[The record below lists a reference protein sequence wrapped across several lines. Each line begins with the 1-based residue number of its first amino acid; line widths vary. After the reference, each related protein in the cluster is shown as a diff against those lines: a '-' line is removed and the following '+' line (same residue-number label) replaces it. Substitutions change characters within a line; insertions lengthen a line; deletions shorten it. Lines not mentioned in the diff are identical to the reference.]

1 MSPGPIENIAAKTV
15 TQVDPAS
22 SQTGAGKTG
31 DSAKFEQVRQ
41 SLQSEAPGGI
51 TGTEGSGLPKVPE
64 ITQTE
69 RKQLERDLRRRLEKT
84 NSTNPGNLFGQD
96 VRHLGRDLERVK
108 AKVESTP
115 KSKQPAGA
123 RERLVEVE
131 SQYHALGEKLKN
143 MPDTNNLR
151 DLMEMQTQMFQMSQN
166 IELLTKVVDSAMSG
180 IKSTMQMQI

>member
-15 TQVDPAS
+15 TQVDPS

-41 SLQSEAPGGI
+41 SLHAEQ
-51 TGTEGSGLPKVPE
+51 TGVTEGPPKVQE
-64 ITQTE
+64 VTQAE

-84 NSTNPGNLFGQD
+84 NSTNPNNLFAND
-96 VRHLGRDLERVK
+96 VRDLRRDLERVK

-115 KSKQPAGA
+115 KTKQPAGA
-123 RERLVEVE
+123 RERLAEVE
-131 SQYHALGEKLKN
+131 SQYQALSEKLKN